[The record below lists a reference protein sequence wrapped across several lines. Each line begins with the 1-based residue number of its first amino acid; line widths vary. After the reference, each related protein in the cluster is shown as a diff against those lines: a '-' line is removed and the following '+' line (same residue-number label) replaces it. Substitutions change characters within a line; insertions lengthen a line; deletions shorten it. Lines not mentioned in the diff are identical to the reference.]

1 MCFEKQVKLRKLEKS
16 KRANLCTL
24 AIFIQPTS
32 NILNQI
38 TIDLMLFNWAA
49 FKLQFSE
56 LLLLRIWN

>member
-1 MCFEKQVKLRKLEKS
+1 MCFEKQVKLRKSEKS

-56 LLLLRIWN
+56 LLLLRIWT